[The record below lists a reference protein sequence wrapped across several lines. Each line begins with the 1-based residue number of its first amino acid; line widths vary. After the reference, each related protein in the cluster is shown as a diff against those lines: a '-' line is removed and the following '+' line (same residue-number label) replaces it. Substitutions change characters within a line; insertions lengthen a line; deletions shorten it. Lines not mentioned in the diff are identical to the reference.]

1 MDALKALM
9 TEWISEWKVTDLYQA
24 AQEARIPFAPVNT
37 MQQMYESDHLRE
49 RKFFVPFEQP
59 GMGKLTLPGA
69 PSQYGK
75 TKWSLR
81 RPAPRLGQHD
91 EEVFCGEF
99 GVPRD
104 QLAKLK
110 QSGVVV

>member
-1 MDALKALM
+1 
-9 TEWISEWKVTDLYQA
+9 
-24 AQEARIPFAPVNT
+24 

-49 RKFFVPFEQP
+49 RKYFVQFDQP

-75 TKWSLR
+75 IKWALR
-81 RPAPRLGQHD
+81 RQAPLLGAQN

-99 GVPRD
+99 GVPRER
-104 QLAKLK
+104 LAKLK
-110 QSGVVV
+110 QTGVV

>member
-1 MDALKALM
+1 
-9 TEWISEWKVTDLYQA
+9 
-24 AQEARIPFAPVNT
+24 
-37 MQQMYESDHLRE
+37 MYESDHLKE
-49 RKFFVPFEQP
+49 RKFFVPLEQP
-59 GMGKLTLPGA
+59 GMGKLTVPGA

-75 TKWSLR
+75 IKWSLR
-81 RPAPRLGQHD
+81 RPAPHLGQHT

-110 QSGVVV
+110 QTGVV